1 MFQITINEK
10 GGQAKSLD
18 FDKTEITIG
27 RVQGNDI
34 VLPKG
39 NISKRHSR
47 IVLRDGKFIIV
58 DLKSTNGT
66 YVNGKR
72 ISSPQVLKDA
82 DKVYIGDF
90 TLTLEGAEGNG
101 AGASS
106 NGQNGKH
113 SAGAE
118 LAAAAGGDD
127 DDDMFPAEA

>member
-1 MFQITINEK
+1 MASGDSAETEIGHPEDGLSSGYTIVITEK
-10 GGQAKSLD
+10 GGKPRAEAFDQA
-18 FDKTEITIG
+18 EITIG

-90 TLTLEGAEGNG
+90 TLTLEGAADGNG
-101 AGASS
+101 APANGA
-106 NGQNGKH
+106 Q
-113 SAGAE
+113 
-118 LAAAAGGDD
+118 
-127 DDDMFPAEA
+127 